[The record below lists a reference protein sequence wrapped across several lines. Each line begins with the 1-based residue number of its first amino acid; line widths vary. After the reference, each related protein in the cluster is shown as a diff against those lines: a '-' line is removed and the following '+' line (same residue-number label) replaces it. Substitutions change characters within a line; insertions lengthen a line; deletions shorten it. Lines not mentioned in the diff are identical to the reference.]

1 MAVERWSIFCP
12 SPVLEIFRCWDL
24 IPLPKRLYISWT
36 QGIRAELAAQ
46 VTQVFGVFPGPIET
60 DMAKDFDMGKSSPDL
75 IADGTLSA
83 IEQGVEDIFIDP
95 MAVQFRQD
103 YFSDPKALEAQLSK
117 FHPG

>member
-1 MAVERWSIFCP
+1 MIALTPKDGQVFTRENLVAVEVLTKQSWQIPYSIR
-12 SPVLEIFRCWDL
+12 V
-24 IPLPKRLYISWT
+24 
-36 QGIRAELAAQ
+36 ELAAQ
-46 VTQVFGVFPGPIET
+46 ETQVFGVFFGPIET
-60 DMAKDFDMGKSSPDL
+60 DMAKGFDMGKSSPDL

-103 YFSDPKALEAQLSK
+103 YFADPKALEAQLST